1 MTRTDRN
8 QRRRLAPA
16 ARQEAIIEAAR
27 LAFAEQPYDQV
38 SMAAIARSAGAS
50 EALAYHYFGSK
61 ADLHAEVLRGV
72 DESIAEAQ
80 AAAVA
85 GLPADAGER
94 ERVRAHVDAYLDAIR
109 GDGLSPIGGTNP
121 TLREEQQARLRALV
135 GLRSGAD
142 YAVTG
147 ALAFLDAAVALWLE
161 RGAPTAQRVELADA
175 VTGAFLGAVA
185 RPERRGK
192 FGNRF

>member
-1 MTRTDRN
+1 MTRTDRT

-61 ADLHAEVLRGV
+61 AGLHAEVLRTV
-72 DESIAEAQ
+72 DESIALTQEQ
-80 AAAVA
+80 AVA
-85 GLPADAGER
+85 QLPANADER
-94 ERVRAHVDAYLDAIR
+94 ERVRAHVDAYLDAIQT
-109 GDGLSPIGGTNP
+109 GGLSPIGGTDE
-121 TLREEQQARLRALV
+121 TLRDEQQARLRALV

-142 YAVTG
+142 YAMTG
-147 ALAFLDAAVALWLE
+147 TLAFLDAAVGLWLE
-161 RGAPTAQRVELADA
+161 RGAPTAQRADLAEA
-175 VTGAFLGAVA
+175 VTGALIGAVA